1 MNVFVVS
8 RFSPDDATFL
18 QQQLDVF
25 SDWCTRNRMVLNP
38 AKCSVVSF
46 SRKKQ
51 TLLHNYRINNVVIPR
66 ISRIKDLGVLLDP
79 KLAFTDHVAYIVN
92 KASRNLGFIFRV
104 TKSFKDVYC
113 LKALFCA
120 LVRSHLEYCSPVW
133 SPYYQNGIA
142 RIESIQRRFIRFA
155 LRHLPWQNSFQLPSY
170 ENRCRLISLDTLE
183 TRRATL
189 KSLFVAD
196 VLSSRI
202 ECPTLV
208 NSLNVH
214 PRVRLLRNNHRLP
227 VPHRRTNYGSNS
239 AIVGLLRA
247 FNRTASAYDPIVSR
261 DTLKQRFLNFFR

>member
-1 MNVFVVS
+1 MF
-8 RFSPDDATFL
+8 
-18 QQQLDVF
+18 
-25 SDWCTRNRMVLNP
+25 C
-38 AKCSVVSF
+38 
-46 SRKKQ
+46 RKKQ
-51 TLLHNYRINNVVIPR
+51 TLLHNYRINHDVIPC
-66 ISRIKDLGVLLDP
+66 INRIKDLGILLDL

-92 KASRNLGFIFRV
+92 KASRNLRFTFRV

-133 SPYYQNGIA
+133 SPYYQNSIA

-155 LRHLPWQNSFQLPSY
+155 LRHLPWQNRFQLPSY

-208 NSLNVH
+208 NSLTCIHAFGCCVTTIDYLYH
-214 PRVRLLRNNHRLP
+214 IAALTTA
-227 VPHRRTNYGSNS
+227 RTLQL
-239 AIVGLLRA
+239 LLRA
-247 FNRTASAYDPIVSR
+247 FNRTSTAYDPIVSR
-261 DTLKQRFLNFFR
+261 DTLKQRFLNFFK